1 MGKSEAVKAG
11 KRRSGDEAFRVL
23 QTMNKQL
30 LARVK
35 ALELARIGGAAQDG
49 GTGKAGDYEE
59 SEESGHFTSMVKDL
73 HGDIDAAYVLKKAL
87 EADLTATQQKL
98 SEEEAVRAEL
108 EARANMLE
116 GKAALAD
123 ELREDISFVEEEQ
136 NKTFRRLKEVTS
148 ELEQVSSQRDGLVEQ
163 RDRYAERLKELQTQ
177 RFDLEAQV
185 LDLRERLAEMVSL
198 FGPKQAPSS

>member
-1 MGKSEAVKAG
+1 MAKSEAVKAG
-11 KRRSGDEAFRVL
+11 KRRTGDEAFRVL

-35 ALELARIGGAAQDG
+35 ALELARIGGTGQDE
-49 GTGKAGDYEE
+49 GTGKVGDYEE
-59 SEESGHFTSMVKDL
+59 SEESGHFASMVKDL
-73 HGDIDAAYVLKKAL
+73 HGDIDAAYVLKRAL
-87 EADLTATQQKL
+87 EADLAATQQKL
-98 SEEEAVRAEL
+98 TEEEALRAEL

-116 GKAALAD
+116 AKAALAD
-123 ELREDISFVEEEQ
+123 ELREDVSFVEEEQ

-148 ELEQVSSQRDGLVEQ
+148 ELDQVGKERDGLAEQ
-163 RDRYAERLKELQTQ
+163 KAIYVARVRELQSQ

-198 FGPKQAPSS
+198 FGTKG